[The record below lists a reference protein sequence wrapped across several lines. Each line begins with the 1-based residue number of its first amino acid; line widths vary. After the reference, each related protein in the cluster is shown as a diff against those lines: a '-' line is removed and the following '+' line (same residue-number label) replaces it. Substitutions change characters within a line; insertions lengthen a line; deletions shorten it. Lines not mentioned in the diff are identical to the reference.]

1 VDRQVDQQ
9 VMRRLLLPLATLALA
24 TGPLGAQSQA
34 DHRAVREAVLDYVE
48 AIYEVKP
55 ERIAR
60 SVHPTL
66 VKQGM
71 ARGAD
76 GNAYRGPL
84 PMNYQQ
90 LYDLAAT
97 WNKDNRNADPATAPK
112 VIEVYDVQ
120 DATVDGQAHGELGHR
135 LLPADEARR
144 QMDDHADR
152 VADADGEKLNE
163 IRDTMNEIRE
173 PRT

>member
-1 VDRQVDQQ
+1 
-9 VMRRLLLPLATLALA
+9 MRRLLLPLAAIALA
-24 TGPLGAQSQA
+24 AAPLAAQNQA
-34 DHRAVREAVLDYVE
+34 DHRAVRDAVLDYVE

-71 ARGAD
+71 AKGA
-76 GNAYRGPL
+76 NAANYRGPI

-97 WNKDNRNADPATAPK
+97 WNKDNREVDPATAPK

-120 DATVDGQAHGELGHR
+120 DATAMAKLTASWGTDYF
-135 LLPADEARR
+135 LL
-144 QMDDHADR
+144 M
-152 VADADGEKLNE
+152 KLENKWM
-163 IRDTMNEIRE
+163 IMQIIWQTPMP
-173 PRT
+173 PR

>member
-1 VDRQVDQQ
+1 
-9 VMRRLLLPLATLALA
+9 MRRMLLPLVTLALA
-24 TGPLGAQSQA
+24 AVPLTAQNQA
-34 DHRAVREAVLDYVE
+34 DHRGVREAVLDYVE

-60 SVHPTL
+60 SVHPGL

-71 ARGAD
+71 AKGANSAD
-76 GNAYRGPL
+76 YRGPI

-97 WNKDNRNADPATAPK
+97 WNKDRREVDPDTAPK

-120 DATVDGQAHGELGHR
+120 DATAMAKLTASWGTDYF
-135 LLPADEARR
+135 LL
-144 QMDDHADR
+144 M
-152 VADADGEKLNE
+152 KLE
-163 IRDTMNEIRE
+163 GKWMIMQVVWQTPM
-173 PRT
+173 PRN

>member
-1 VDRQVDQQ
+1 
-9 VMRRLLLPLATLALA
+9 MRRLLLPLATIALA
-24 TGPLGAQSQA
+24 TGPLGAQNQA

-76 GNAYRGPL
+76 GNTYRGPL

-120 DATVDGQAHGELGHR
+120 DATAMAKLTASWGTDYFQLMKLEGKWMIMQIVWQT
-135 LLPADEARR
+135 PMAR
-144 QMDDHADR
+144 
-152 VADADGEKLNE
+152 N
-163 IRDTMNEIRE
+163 
-173 PRT
+173 

>member
-1 VDRQVDQQ
+1 
-9 VMRRLLLPLATLALA
+9 MRRLLFPLAMLALTA
-24 TGPLGAQSQA
+24 APLTAQNQA
-34 DHRAVREAVLDYVE
+34 DHRGVREAVLDYVE
-48 AIYEVKP
+48 ALYDVQP

-71 ARGAD
+71 AKGA
-76 GNAYRGPL
+76 NASAYRGPI

-97 WNKDNRNADPATAPK
+97 WNRDKREVDPATAPK

-120 DATVDGQAHGELGHR
+120 DATAMAKLTASWGTDYF
-135 LLPADEARR
+135 LL
-144 QMDDHADR
+144 M
-152 VADADGEKLNE
+152 KLE
-163 IRDTMNEIRE
+163 GKWMIMQVVWQTPM
-173 PRT
+173 PRN

>member
-1 VDRQVDQQ
+1 
-9 VMRRLLLPLATLALA
+9 MRRLLLPLATLALA

-66 VKQGM
+66 DKQGM

-120 DATVDGQAHGELGHR
+120 DATAMAKLTASWGTDYFQLMKLEGKWMIMQIVWQT
-135 LLPADEARR
+135 PMAR
-144 QMDDHADR
+144 
-152 VADADGEKLNE
+152 N
-163 IRDTMNEIRE
+163 
-173 PRT
+173 

>member
-1 VDRQVDQQ
+1 
-9 VMRRLLLPLATLALA
+9 MRRLLLPLATIALA
-24 TGPLGAQSQA
+24 TGPLGAQNQA

-60 SVHPTL
+60 TVHPTL

-120 DATVDGQAHGELGHR
+120 DATAMAKLTASWGTDYFQLMKLEGKWMIMQIVWQT
-135 LLPADEARR
+135 PMAR
-144 QMDDHADR
+144 
-152 VADADGEKLNE
+152 N
-163 IRDTMNEIRE
+163 
-173 PRT
+173 

>member
-1 VDRQVDQQ
+1 
-9 VMRRLLLPLATLALA
+9 MRRLLLPLATLAIAAAPLA
-24 TGPLGAQSQA
+24 AQNQA

-60 SVHPTL
+60 SVHPSL

-71 ARGAD
+71 ARSASG
-76 GNAYRGPL
+76 GAYRGPL
-84 PMNYQQ
+84 PMTYQQ

-97 WNKDNRNADPATAPK
+97 WNKDKAQVDPATAPK

-120 DATVDGQAHGELGHR
+120 DATAMAKLTASWGTDYFQLMKLDGKWMIMQIVWQTPMQRG
-135 LLPADEARR
+135 
-144 QMDDHADR
+144 
-152 VADADGEKLNE
+152 
-163 IRDTMNEIRE
+163 
-173 PRT
+173 